1 MRLATSSLISGW
13 SFRKLSSNGCKLSM
27 VPSAIAPDSTL
38 FPPSLAVI
46 PPKIPWSKVLLE
58 SFLDQPFSLAMSP
71 IFSAPSLANSLAS
84 ACRSCTFLNVK
95 GHNNGLRMILVLHSA
110 VYFLFC
116 MMGISCLCSIML
128 QIYAKKSQ
136 GAGQDLWV
144 HY

>member
-1 MRLATSSLISGW
+1 MINPVKLCSTPCCSRSYVTISTKEFPCRISGW
-13 SFRKLSSNGCKLSM
+13 SFRKLFSNGCKLSM
-27 VPSAIAPDSTL
+27 PPSAIAPDSTL

-110 VYFLFC
+110 VYFCF
-116 MMGISCLCSIML
+116 
-128 QIYAKKSQ
+128 
-136 GAGQDLWV
+136 V
-144 HY
+144 